1 MGRNPK
7 RASGVKALQAIREN
21 GQATRA
27 KKHQGSSENTQPGV
41 KRSSSPTSL
50 PNPKRTALGNVTNN
64 PLPHQP
70 LKPVKATITANAS
83 QLQSL
88 AEDGKRHSDAAVRQR
103 LPDLN
108 ESVEASQTS
117 TLSGATED
125 TPVTAVQHFLQATSL
140 SDDSLRSEESLTED
154 IELPTPPPSST
165 IPSSVESGQLW
176 KDIDQAEANDPLFSA
191 EYTPEIFRYMR
202 EREVSNP
209 CVHRSMCFHAV

>member
-1 MGRNPK
+1 MLPRHWPRIWDLESK
-7 RASGVKALQAIREN
+7 LWISVWLQHRICYGVL
-21 GQATRA
+21 GAT
-27 KKHQGSSENTQPGV
+27 HSQSVS
-41 KRSSSPTSL
+41 
-50 PNPKRTALGNVTNN
+50 VTIV
-64 PLPHQP
+64 PSTH
-70 LKPVKATITANAS
+70 
-83 QLQSL
+83 
-88 AEDGKRHSDAAVRQR
+88 
-103 LPDLN
+103 
-108 ESVEASQTS
+108 S
-117 TLSGATED
+117 TLSGASED

-209 CVHRSMCFHAV
+209 CVHRSMCFHAVW

>member
-1 MGRNPK
+1 LY
-7 RASGVKALQAIREN
+7 GVL
-21 GQATRA
+21 GATY
-27 KKHQGSSENTQPGV
+27 S
-41 KRSSSPTSL
+41 
-50 PNPKRTALGNVTNN
+50 
-64 PLPHQP
+64 
-70 LKPVKATITANAS
+70 
-83 QLQSL
+83 
-88 AEDGKRHSDAAVRQR
+88 
-103 LPDLN
+103 
-108 ESVEASQTS
+108 ESVSVTILPSTHS
-117 TLSGATED
+117 TLSGASED

-209 CVHRSMCFHAV
+209 CVSMLCDNNFVQQHWLGTIKDTLYCLALQYKLVMAETYNVLAITPTTHTYTGVFLC